1 MQVRQKGAAE
11 RLSTNKD
18 AGNRKPCRHIETISR
33 PDRTRIPDL
42 TDVNLLFTL
51 LGNGYGMG

>member
-1 MQVRQKGAAE
+1 MQAELESPFHHRLKHVAADLHQNGKSGRE
-11 RLSTNKD
+11 GT
-18 AGNRKPCRHIETISR
+18 
-33 PDRTRIPDL
+33 RTHDL